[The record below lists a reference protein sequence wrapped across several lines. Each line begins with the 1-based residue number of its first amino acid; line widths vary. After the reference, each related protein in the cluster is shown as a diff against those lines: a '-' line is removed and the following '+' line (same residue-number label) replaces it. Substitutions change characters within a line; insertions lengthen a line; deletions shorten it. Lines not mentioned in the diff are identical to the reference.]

1 MIFPQGPCLYC
12 GRNLEPAS
20 EEHVISEGLG
30 CRATLKDCVCRQCNS
45 DFGETFEAEL
55 VNGLVFY
62 RSFFRIPGKDGR
74 IPDFKC
80 YGRPEG
86 ESRTIPVIITGDGR
100 VLLPPQRV
108 SENTPPDRVEREY
121 RVFKAGEELK
131 IETNLR
137 RRHGDL
143 VWQRLGKNDGRLV
156 IEVAAEFDAGIL
168 CTPNASRCAAKYA
181 LNLIAYTLGKSF
193 VQGRFA
199 DLKKFV
205 TTGVFS
211 GELPAGIVWN
221 EALFKRI
228 QHHPP
233 RHVLIVYNDAKDHR
247 VIVLVYLFSLFP
259 FCIVASDPD
268 IRVESVAGSY
278 QIDPYIGS
286 IDPLLTTRFRPEPI
300 FLRALA
306 AEPRGGAGQAR
317 VGGQNAR
324 KWLLEVSESDSS
336 TDFHAC
342 YSCTRLLER
351 FQPVCPYCGQNS
363 LPTVT

>member
-1 MIFPQGPCLYC
+1 
-12 GRNLEPAS
+12 
-20 EEHVISEGLG
+20 
-30 CRATLKDCVCRQCNS
+30 
-45 DFGETFEAEL
+45 
-55 VNGLVFY
+55 
-62 RSFFRIPGKDGR
+62 
-74 IPDFKC
+74 
-80 YGRPEG
+80 
-86 ESRTIPVIITGDGR
+86 VIITGDGR
-100 VLLPPQRV
+100 VLLPPQQV
-108 SENTPPDRVEREY
+108 SENTPPGRVEREY

-168 CTPNASRCAAKYA
+168 CGPSASRCAAKYA

-247 VIVLVYLFSLFP
+247 VIVLLYLFSLFP

-268 IRVESVAGSY
+268 IRVESVTGSY

-300 FLRALA
+300 FLLALA
-306 AEPRGGAGQAR
+306 AEPRGGADQAR
-317 VGGQNAR
+317 AAGQNAR
-324 KWLLEVSESDSS
+324 KWLLQVSESDSS

-351 FQPVCPYCGQNS
+351 FQPVCPYCGQNT